1 MADKSSRTFAETD
14 ARIAEG
20 IIKSIDDAVAR
31 GVKWKPPFD
40 QTAGFPSN
48 PTTRRAYGGSYNGFI
63 LLMMSSQWGDNRWA
77 GFGQWRKAG
86 NTIRKGERGTA
97 IFFPRFKCAK
107 CNKPA
112 GFAKKCGGCGTVFSK
127 RADKVCYGFGESKV
141 FNNLQGSNPLPPVG
155 EIADVDPAVGF
166 EKAAALVAKAGAEVR
181 HGGNRATYSPTGD
194 YITLPEPGA
203 FTDSAAYWAT
213 SMHEHAHWTGA
224 ASRLNRPGI
233 TDFSGFGSESYAY
246 EELVAEISASFLCK
260 HTGVQREGLDDN
272 HAAYLASWR
281 KALSDDPAIIRRA
294 VGEAGKVLR
303 YLTK

>member
-14 ARIAEG
+14 SRIVEG
-20 IIKSIDDAVAR
+20 IIKSIDAVAR
-31 GVKWKPPFD
+31 GVKWKPPS
-40 QTAGFPSN
+40 TRLLASSATPPLAG
-48 PTTRRAYGGSYNGFI
+48 RRRSYNGFI

-112 GFAKKCGGCGTVFSK
+112 GFAKKCRLWYGVLEAG
-127 RADKVCYGFGESKV
+127 DKVCYGFGESKV

-166 EKAAALVAKAGAEVR
+166 GRRLQASSRRPAEA
-181 HGGNRATYSPTGD
+181 HGGNRAAYCPRAITSPFLSREHSPIRLHIGQPPCTSTPTGRVP
-194 YITLPEPGA
+194 LLG
-203 FTDSAAYWAT
+203 
-213 SMHEHAHWTGA
+213 
-224 ASRLNRPGI
+224 LNRPGI

-281 KALSDDPAIIRRA
+281 KAL
-294 VGEAGKVLR
+294 G
-303 YLTK
+303 